1 MNWAIEK
8 EGVTFLKI
16 QKDTISLFNPAKHEQ
31 KLSLEGAVN
40 SENFLILY
48 PAQSNFSCIMYH
60 RNWVFCKTCQGQSFA
75 PSRMVFIC
83 IRLVITLFHYCLIFL
98 SLLRLLALISVLSYL
113 GSSVCLDC
121 PPRYQCIRRVQADP
135 CPQGSYCPGKT
146 GYNSFPCPN
155 GTFGARQFLLSSSE
169 CTQCTS
175 GSYCGETGLDKVS
188 GPCKPGMKYLI
199 QLFWLILLM
208 PAAWRI
214 RKSFTFVKLVR
225 NLSHTLECLFFLSLC
240 KF

>member
-1 MNWAIEK
+1 MHYVPSK
-8 EGVTFLKI
+8 LGVLQNVSATVI
-16 QKDTISLFNPAKHEQ
+16 
-31 KLSLEGAVN
+31 
-40 SENFLILY
+40 
-48 PAQSNFSCIMYH
+48 C
-60 RNWVFCKTCQGQSFA
+60 SFQNG
-75 PSRMVFIC
+75 
-83 IRLVITLFHYCLIFL
+83 LVITLFHYCLIFL

-146 GYNSFPCPN
+146 GYNAFPCPN

-188 GPCKPGMKYLI
+188 GPCKPGMKYPI
-199 QLFWLILLM
+199 QLFWLILMM

-214 RKSFTFVKLVR
+214 RKSITFFKLLR
-225 NLSHTLECLFFLSLC
+225 NLSHTLKCLFFLSLC
-240 KF
+240 KFQVLLCKLKVKKAFESM